1 MFRRLSFSRLAVLGT
16 LTALPLVT
24 SGAAS
29 AQEQVP
35 PTTTPPLAPIPPSAP
50 VAPAPPVPAEPPPPV
65 PPPAAISAPPGHGHG
80 HRGGRA
86 HAQRVATTVDS
97 GIEKHAIL
105 ERRISTDET
114 YGRFAFVLPIVAET
128 EKWEQVCV
136 APCSV
141 ELDRHSTYRVAR
153 ANNVPSTRDFTLP
166 PESQNL
172 HLQIEPGN
180 LLWHRIATRVIG
192 AGTAAAIVGGALIT
206 TASQFKD
213 EDDVRLAGIITGAA
227 GIVLLAVGI
236 PLAIVNQTHV
246 KTNGKTLANAP
257 PPPAAKPGPKLTFG
271 GVVF

>member
-1 MFRRLSFSRLAVLGT
+1 MH
-16 LTALPLVT
+16 
-24 SGAAS
+24 GAH
-29 AQEQVP
+29 E
-35 PTTTPPLAPIPPSAP
+35 
-50 VAPAPPVPAEPPPPV
+50 
-65 PPPAAISAPPGHGHG
+65 
-80 HRGGRA
+80 
-86 HAQRVATTVDS
+86 QRVPTTVDS
-97 GIEKHAIL
+97 GPEKHAVL
-105 ERRISTDET
+105 ERRVSTDET
-114 YGRFAFVLPIVAET
+114 YGRFAFVVPIVGQT

-136 APCSV
+136 APCRV
-141 ELDRHSTYRVAR
+141 DLDRNSTYRVAR

-180 LLWHRIATRVIG
+180 LLMHRIATRLIG

-206 TASQFKD
+206 TAAQFKD

-246 KTNGKTLANAP
+246 KTNDRPLATTTPPKT
-257 PPPAAKPGPKLTFG
+257 AKPGPKLTLG